1 MDASPLLPT
10 GAYLESCC
18 IRSRTALLDTG
29 TEGAKGNVLA
39 MVPPL
44 SQPLE
49 PSSDP
54 TDRSFPL
61 CTLRFFPSA
70 IEHTLLVRMWILAPG
85 PLVSHP
91 IPSRQQDVA
100 PAASCQGI
108 TIMVNGEGSQCGN
121 PALSP
126 VPSMQWARDEFEG
139 LFQLPAESVN
149 RFLG

>member
-70 IEHTLLVRMWILAPG
+70 IEHTLLVQMWILAPG

-91 IPSRQQDVA
+91 IP
-100 PAASCQGI
+100 PAG
-108 TIMVNGEGSQCGN
+108 CG
-121 PALSP
+121 
-126 VPSMQWARDEFEG
+126 PS
-139 LFQLPAESVN
+139 
-149 RFLG
+149 RFLPGYHHHGEWGRVAVWEPSTQPCPLNAVGS